1 MKINQEIRD
10 AQKQAV
16 RLYKEAERALDKAN
30 KQVLEEENAV
40 IHRMFNEVFY
50 SGETLTAK
58 EISARLHG
66 DMSWQEVSGQMV
78 LAANPMFR
86 YRIPKHDPT
95 RQVQQRNAIERNVHT
110 KIKRF
115 VETDECGL
123 PVPGGDVII
132 RRTTNV
138 VYSKAK

>member
-16 RLYKEAERALDKAN
+16 RLYKEAERALARVN
-30 KQVLEEENAV
+30 KQVREEENFV
-40 IHRMFNEVFY
+40 IQRMFNEVFY
-50 SGETLTAK
+50 SDKPLSAK
-58 EISARLHG
+58 EISARLNG

-78 LAANPMFR
+78 VAAHPQHQE
-86 YRIPKHDPT
+86 IPTHQPT
-95 RQVQQRNAIERNVHT
+95 RDAKMREAIHREYRT
-110 KIKRF
+110 KTRRF
-115 VETDECGL
+115 VETDEYGL